1 MFSYTSPDN
10 FSTYIETLIC
20 EIASMVFLIILLLN
34 VIEYWFVF
42 KKLIGNESDKEKE
55 QTVKI
60 IFIAKILAGVI
71 TVYPIC
77 VVIVSF
83 ARVKVF
89 ELNEVAIY
97 FCVCYSLIFWCL
109 LQQRWLLT
117 SILNRFLSLKL
128 HFKEKSAFL

>member
-1 MFSYTSPDN
+1 M
-10 FSTYIETLIC
+10 
-20 EIASMVFLIILLLN
+20 
-34 VIEYWFVF
+34 F

-55 QTVKI
+55 QRVKK
-60 IFIAKILAGVI
+60 IFTAKILAGVI

-97 FCVCYSLIFWCL
+97 FCVCYSLIFL
-109 LQQRWLLT
+109 VFIAET
-117 SILNRFLSLKL
+117 ITTYKY
-128 HFKEKSAFL
+128 FK